1 MNWIRINRD
10 ELRLM
15 CGDYWV
21 LTRESL
27 INIYEETLVKE
38 ALNKGYNVII
48 DATNLNPKTVTKW
61 TKIASDFDCAL
72 RFKEF
77 IIPYMEAIKRDK
89 NRHLVVGEDAIRS
102 FYLRYYPDYL

>member
-1 MNWIRINRD
+1 
-10 ELRLM
+10 M

-48 DATNLNPKTVTKW
+48 DATNLNPKTITKW
-61 TKIASDFDCAL
+61 TKIASDFDCDL

-89 NRHLVVGEDAIRS
+89 IDIQQQVRMLLEVFILDIILII
-102 FYLRYYPDYL
+102 YKL

>member
-1 MNWIRINRD
+1 
-10 ELRLM
+10 M

-61 TKIASDFDCAL
+61 TK
-72 RFKEF
+72 
-77 IIPYMEAIKRDK
+77 
-89 NRHLVVGEDAIRS
+89 
-102 FYLRYYPDYL
+102 